1 MTQQIYQ
8 WMENLAYFFIF
19 LSAVLNFMPDNS
31 YRKYVQYFMGI
42 LLMLLLLS
50 PILQFL
56 NMDERIETSFYDY
69 LQEEESR
76 QLQQWEEYAQELE
89 EKYNVKMYQEEGMTQ

>member
-1 MTQQIYQ
+1 
-8 WMENLAYFFIF
+8 
-19 LSAVLNFMPDNS
+19 
-31 YRKYVQYFMGI
+31 
-42 LLMLLLLS
+42 MLLLLS

-56 NMDERIETSFYDY
+56 NINERIETSFYDY

-76 QLQQWEEYAQELE
+76 QLQQWEDYAQELE

>member
-1 MTQQIYQ
+1 MTQHIYK

-56 NMDERIETSFYDY
+56 NINERIETSFYDY

-76 QLQQWEEYAQELE
+76 QLQQWEDYAQELE

>member
-1 MTQQIYQ
+1 MTQQIYK

-56 NMDERIETSFYDY
+56 NINERIETSFYDY

-76 QLQQWEEYAQELE
+76 QLQQWEDYAQELE
-89 EKYNVKMYQEEGMTQ
+89 EKYNVKMYQEDGMTQ